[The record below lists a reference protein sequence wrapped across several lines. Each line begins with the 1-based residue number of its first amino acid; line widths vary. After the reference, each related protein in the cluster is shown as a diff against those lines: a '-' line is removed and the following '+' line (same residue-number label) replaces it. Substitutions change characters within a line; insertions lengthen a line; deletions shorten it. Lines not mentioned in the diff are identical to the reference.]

1 MGEEWRQPVPTADAQ
16 QSGKEGRY
24 EAREGGD
31 DLVRHPHLYI
41 GVMRRSLGLIA
52 LALAAC
58 TAPPAPVG
66 TPRRPASRTST
77 PGPATAS
84 APLAWRRLADGPPP
98 RSEIAAA
105 VYQQAKVY
113 VIGGFGGPDR
123 VERYDAVTGR
133 WDRIADLPHGVDHA
147 MSSAVFGLQTRG
159 DEGVYVFGGYAG
171 GATARS
177 FRLDVSTGRWSEIA
191 PMPSPRAA
199 GAAVAINTRIY
210 IVGGTDGSRLISPTY
225 VYDVTTRDWRTL
237 APIPTPRDHLAAVA
251 LNRRGCAVAG
261 RRLSLAANLG
271 SLECCLP
278 QTDRWGKLADAPTPR
293 GGVGAAAWDGRIY
306 LIGGGQ
312 ASGTFQEGEVY
323 YD

>member
-1 MGEEWRQPVPTADAQ
+1 MRERAEEAPRDGLQGGEPGPVLHGQRCSPDERRKIREERRQPHPTADAE

-31 DLVRHPHLYI
+31 DLVGHPHLYI

-52 LALAAC
+52 RALAAC

-66 TPRRPASRTST
+66 TPPRAASPTST

-84 APLAWRRLADGPPP
+84 APLAWRRLADIPTP

-105 VYQQAKVY
+105 VYQQDKVY

-147 MSSAVFGLQTRG
+147 MSAAVFGIQTSG

-171 GATARS
+171 SATARS

-199 GAAVAINTRIY
+199 GAAVRSIRRSTSSAVPMVRVSSRRRTSTTSRPAAGAPLLRSPRPGIIFGRAKLSGRY
-210 IVGGTDGSRLISPTY
+210 SPSPARGSPSP
-225 VYDVTTRDWRTL
+225 RNPGPLKATL
-237 APIPTPRDHLAAVA
+237 PTPHP
-251 LNRRGCAVAG
+251 G
-261 RRLSLAANLG
+261 R
-271 SLECCLP
+271 
-278 QTDRWGKLADAPTPR
+278 KL
-293 GGVGAAAWDGRIY
+293 
-306 LIGGGQ
+306 
-312 ASGTFQEGEVY
+312 
-323 YD
+323 

>member
-1 MGEEWRQPVPTADAQ
+1 MRERAEEAPRDGLQGGEPGPVLHGQRCSPDERRKIREERRQPHPTADAE

-66 TPRRPASRTST
+66 TPPRTASPTST

-84 APLAWRRLADGPPP
+84 APAAWRRLADIPTP
-98 RSEIAAA
+98 RSEVAAA
-105 VYQQAKVY
+105 VYQQEKVY

-133 WDRIADLPHGVDHA
+133 WDLIADLPHGVDHA
-147 MSSAVFGLQTRG
+147 MSAAVFGIQTSG

-171 GATARS
+171 SATARS

-199 GAAVAINTRIY
+199 GAAVAINTKIY
-210 IVGGTDGSRLISPTY
+210 IIG
-225 VYDVTTRDWRTL
+225 
-237 APIPTPRDHLAAVA
+237 
-251 LNRRGCAVAG
+251 
-261 RRLSLAANLG
+261 
-271 SLECCLP
+271 
-278 QTDRWGKLADAPTPR
+278 
-293 GGVGAAAWDGRIY
+293 GAARAGLIPPADEDDGTNPGRC
-306 LIGGGQ
+306 
-312 ASGTFQEGEVY
+312 
-323 YD
+323 DP